1 MITNADKLFVSYEE
15 LESLFNEALAEGINE
30 WTKEKNDFFKDPFN
44 KNKRPTGNYLPDAD
58 FRMWLKVPQNLVPAQ
73 TFNALRTEIENAG
86 WKVSSYQWMKD
97 ERTDE
102 DQIYI
107 HIKKK

>member
-1 MITNADKLFVSYEE
+1 
-15 LESLFNEALAEGINE
+15 
-30 WTKEKNDFFKDPFN
+30 
-44 KNKRPTGNYLPDAD
+44 
-58 FRMWLKVPQNLVPAQ
+58 MWLKVPQNLVPEK

-86 WKVSSYQWMKD
+86 WKVRSYEWMKD

-102 DQIYI
+102 DEIFI